1 MKAIRIHEYGK
12 ADNLKLEEVPPLSI
26 SEDQILVKIHDA
38 GVNPV
43 DWKIREGY
51 LKPVKPAS
59 FPLTIGEDFA
69 GEVTERGKT
78 VKRFG
83 IGDRVFGF
91 ANGAYAE
98 YAAAAESNVA
108 AMPQAMDFATAAALP
123 TAGLT
128 GLQIMRDVVSARP
141 GMTILIH
148 GAAGGVGSFATQI
161 ANGFGAKVIGTASGD
176 DIDYLKS
183 LRVYEIIDY
192 KRERFEDKASA
203 VDAVVDLVGGDTLA
217 RSYAVVKRGGILVT
231 TVQPIDELAAR
242 RAGIR
247 AVHVVMKPNA
257 ADLAE
262 LADLVVRATVK
273 PRLAQTM
280 SLSEA
285 REAQELSE
293 RGKIHGKVILKI
305 A

>member
-12 ADNLKLEEVPPLSI
+12 ADILKLEEVPRLAI
-26 SEDQILVKIHDA
+26 SENQILVKIRDA
-38 GVNPV
+38 GVNPI

-51 LKPVKPAS
+51 LKQVTPAS
-59 FPLTIGEDFA
+59 FPLTIGQDFA
-69 GEVTERGKT
+69 GEVTELGKA

-83 IGDRVFGF
+83 IGDRIFGF
-91 ANGAYAE
+91 AQGAYAE
-98 YAAAAESNVA
+98 YAAAIESNVA
-108 AMPQAMDFATAAALP
+108 AMPLPMDFATAAALP

-128 GLQIMRDVVSARP
+128 GLQIMRDVVCARP

-161 ANGFGAKVIGTASGD
+161 ANSFGAKVIGTASGD
-176 DIDYLKS
+176 DIGYLKS

-192 KRERFEDKASA
+192 KGERFEDKARG
-203 VDAVVDLVGGDTLA
+203 VDAVVDLVGGETLA
-217 RSYAVVKRGGILVT
+217 RSYAVVKRGGVLVT
-231 TVQPIDELAAR
+231 TVQPIDEFAAK

-247 AVHVVMKPNA
+247 AVHLVMKPNA

-262 LADLVVRATVK
+262 LADLVVRGAVK